1 MGKIKSAGFSCL
13 NGVSRG
19 HNRGMK
25 QFILASAIAL
35 STALPASAEFSYGDE
50 DVQGYVE
57 SNLLSVFYHELGHA
71 LIDIQGL
78 PIFGQ
83 EEDAADV
90 LSVFLI
96 DAFWEEESAVQ
107 IAYDSAFGFQ
117 AEADS
122 YEPVFWGVHGPD
134 LQRYYNLICV
144 FYGAN
149 PDEREDVADEL
160 GLPEERAEYC
170 DVEYDQAAGSWGAAL
185 DEITVEGGGSSIR
198 MGRGERDTDG
208 AQVTANLIVEEV
220 EALNQEFKLPSKL
233 VVNVEACGEAN
244 AWYDPEAREITMCTE
259 FADDITANSPW

>member
-1 MGKIKSAGFSCL
+1 MRHIIFAT
-13 NGVSRG
+13 
-19 HNRGMK
+19 
-25 QFILASAIAL
+25 AIAL
-35 STALPASAEFSYGDE
+35 TAAMPAQAKFRYSDGE
-50 DVQGYVE
+50 DLQSYVE

-71 LIDIQGL
+71 LIDIMGL

-117 AEADS
+117 AEADQ
-122 YEPVFWGVHGPD
+122 YEPIFWDVHGPD

-149 PDEREDVADEL
+149 PDEREDVANEL

-170 DVEYDQAAGSWGAAL
+170 DVEYDQANGSWGDVL
-185 DEITVEGGGSSIR
+185 DKITAENGGNTIR
-198 MGRGERDTDG
+198 MSRVERDTDG
-208 AQVTANLIVEEV
+208 ANVTADLMIAEI
-220 EALNQEFKLPSKL
+220 EALNEEFKLPSQL
-233 VVNVEACGEAN
+233 TVNVEECGEAN
-244 AWYDPEAREITMCTE
+244 AWYDPDAKEIVMCSE
-259 FADDITANSPW
+259 FADDIADNADL

>member
-1 MGKIKSAGFSCL
+1 
-13 NGVSRG
+13 
-19 HNRGMK
+19 MK
-25 QFILASAIAL
+25 KFFLASAIAL
-35 STALPASAEFSYGDE
+35 STALPASAEFSFGNE

-57 SNLLSVFYHELGHA
+57 SNLLSVLYHELGHA

-117 AEADS
+117 AEADQ
-122 YEPVFWGVHGPD
+122 YEPMFWDVHGPD

-149 PDEREDVADEL
+149 TDEREDVAEEL

-170 DVEYDQAAGSWGAAL
+170 DFEYEQAAGSWGAAL
-185 DEITVEGGGSSIR
+185 DEITVDGGGNTIVL
-198 MGRGERDTDG
+198 GRIETDTDG
-208 AQVTANLIVEEV
+208 AEVTANLVKAEV
-220 EALNQEFKLPSKL
+220 EALNAEFKLPSKL

-244 AWYDPEAREITMCTE
+244 AWYDPAVREITMCTE
-259 FADDITANSPW
+259 FADDIAANSPW